1 MTKKHLL
8 FALIVCMSTVWRLL
22 ELLEYG
28 EIEVRQVDTYMY
40 FYMLAT
46 CFVSFLVGKESATAK
61 KAKEQ
66 KSLQGSVSDIRW
78 DTDGDMEALASLPTE
93 VYTPQFLHQEQ
104 YDDIEEF
111 LDDVSDWLSDEYGW
125 CHFGFETETDDG
137 GIIKCDTLPE

>member
-8 FALIVCMSTVWRLL
+8 FARIICMSTVWRFL

-66 KSLQGSVSDIRW
+66 KPLQGSVS
-78 DTDGDMEALASLPTE
+78 
-93 VYTPQFLHQEQ
+93 EQ
-104 YDDIEEF
+104 
-111 LDDVSDWLSDEYGW
+111 
-125 CHFGFETETDDG
+125 
-137 GIIKCDTLPE
+137 

>member
-8 FALIVCMSTVWRLL
+8 FALIVCMSTVWRFL

-46 CFVSFLVGKESATAK
+46 CFFVSFLVGKESATAK

-66 KSLQGSVSDIRW
+66 KPLQGSVS
-78 DTDGDMEALASLPTE
+78 
-93 VYTPQFLHQEQ
+93 EQ
-104 YDDIEEF
+104 QNQ
-111 LDDVSDWLSDEYGW
+111 
-125 CHFGFETETDDG
+125 TA
-137 GIIKCDTLPE
+137 KK

>member
-46 CFVSFLVGKESATAK
+46 CFVSFLVG
-61 KAKEQ
+61 
-66 KSLQGSVSDIRW
+66 
-78 DTDGDMEALASLPTE
+78 
-93 VYTPQFLHQEQ
+93 
-104 YDDIEEF
+104 
-111 LDDVSDWLSDEYGW
+111 
-125 CHFGFETETDDG
+125 
-137 GIIKCDTLPE
+137 

>member
-8 FALIVCMSTVWRLL
+8 FALIVCMSTVWRFL

-28 EIEVRQVDTYMY
+28 EIEVRQLDTYMY

-66 KSLQGSVSDIRW
+66 KPLQGSVS
-78 DTDGDMEALASLPTE
+78 
-93 VYTPQFLHQEQ
+93 EQ
-104 YDDIEEF
+104 QNQA
-111 LDDVSDWLSDEYGW
+111 
-125 CHFGFETETDDG
+125 T
-137 GIIKCDTLPE
+137 KK